1 MRLGSSLAI
10 AAALALCG
18 VAMAQTVATL
28 TSDPHDPLTVVLT
41 VTSLPADA
49 AKVFVNWGDGQ
60 SQALPSAQRTTHRYA
75 EAGRYTVRVVDGA
88 HAALLYTATVRV
100 HAPPP
105 PSRPGQAT
113 GPGTTGPQI
122 RNLKGYVS
130 TDYFASSTQGGAVS
144 YGAGQGVLRGL
155 SVSASLSLDVPDRHV
170 TITASN
176 VNLQHQ
182 SVRLQLSNRKAAL
195 SLALDDVP
203 ADGSIGAR
211 TTLLGALSVTDP
223 GLPKILVTGV
233 AASEA
238 GSTGYHMSS
247 LQLGL
252 TDSYQAVAPGVT
264 QLHWRTTLQT
274 TGSAVAS
281 NIANGQTT
289 QTLSAGVGATF
300 APWGPHAL
308 RLTPR
313 LQNQVRWTQT
323 SGAAGTSSQRHRLSL
338 DVRPDKPDDASLSLT
353 LTTASGAAPTNQETL
368 RLSTE
373 RLAPVTLRGTVTR
386 SNDGSTDSYAYSATA
401 DVPVAHGLGVSG
413 GYQGGSGTDGTY
425 NGATAGL
432 KVAASPGA
440 WTLGVAVRGG
450 LQLYTDGKLTP
461 SANGSLSAQ
470 VGTPAA
476 HGSAQGS
483 VQYDGTNLNASLDLT
498 GGFKTGAFTVDG
510 SAGLQADPT
519 LSAKAALRARVH
531 VLAALSLQ
539 TQLAYRAAF
548 ASDTGSVATI
558 GLGLR
563 YDFGGSD

>member
-1 MRLGSSLAI
+1 MWRRRSLVITAL
-10 AAALALCG
+10 LALCA

-41 VTSLPADA
+41 VTSLPQGA

-60 SQALPSAQRTTHRYA
+60 SVSLPSAQRTTHRYA
-75 EAGRYTVRVVDGA
+75 KAGSYSVRLVDGA
-88 HAALLYTATVRV
+88 HAALLYTATARV
-100 HAPPP
+100 HAPTPP
-105 PSRPGQAT
+105 PGPSR
-113 GPGTTGPQI
+113 TTGPRI
-122 RNLKGYVS
+122 SNLKGYVS
-130 TDYFASSTQGGAVS
+130 TDYFASSTQGQAVS

-170 TITASN
+170 TLTASN

-195 SLALDDVP
+195 SLALDDIP
-203 ADGSIGAR
+203 ADGTVGSR

-247 LQLGL
+247 VQLGL
-252 TDSYQAVAPGVT
+252 SDSYKAVAPGIT
-264 QLHWRTTLQT
+264 RLHWRTTLQT

-281 NIANGQTT
+281 NIANGQAT
-289 QTLSAGVGATF
+289 QTLSAGIGATF
-300 APWGPHAL
+300 APWGPNAL

-313 LQNQVRWTQT
+313 LDEQIQWTQT
-323 SGAAGTSSQRHRLSL
+323 TGAAGTSSQHHRLSL
-338 DVRPDKPDDASLSLT
+338 DVRPDKPDDAALSVSLA
-353 LTTASGAAPTNQETL
+353 TASAAAPTNQETL

-373 RLAPVTLRGTVTR
+373 RLAPVTLRATVSR
-386 SNDGSTDSYAYSATA
+386 SNDGSADSYTYSAGA
-401 DVPVAHGLGVSG
+401 DVPVAHGLDVTG
-413 GYQGGSGTDGTY
+413 GYRGGSGTDGTY

-432 KVAASPGA
+432 KVAASPGP
-440 WTLGVAVRGG
+440 WTFGAAVHGG
-450 LQLYTDGKLTP
+450 LQLYTDGKITP
-461 SANGSLSAQ
+461 SADGSLSAQ

-483 VQYDGTNLNASLDLT
+483 LQYDGTNLNASLDLT
-498 GGFKTGAFTVDG
+498 GGFKTGAFTLDG
-510 SAGLQADPT
+510 SAGLQANPT
-519 LSAKAALRARVH
+519 LAVKTGLKARLRM
-531 VLAALSLQ
+531 LAALSLQ
-539 TQLAYRAAF
+539 AQAGYRASF

>member
-1 MRLGSSLAI
+1 MWRAHSYAI
-10 AAALALCG
+10 ALVLAFCGTAA
-18 VAMAQTVATL
+18 AQTVASL
-28 TSDPHDPLTVVLT
+28 TTDPHDPLAVILT
-41 VTSLPADA
+41 VTALPSDA
-49 AKVFVNWGDGQ
+49 GKVFVNWGDGQ
-60 SQALPSAQRTTHRYA
+60 SLSVASPQRATHRYTQ
-75 EAGRYTVRVVDGA
+75 AGSYTVRLVDGT
-88 HAALLYTATVRV
+88 HAALLYTATAHVQ
-100 HAPPP
+100 APPP
-105 PSRPGQAT
+105 PPGQAT
-113 GPGTTGPQI
+113 GPRI

-144 YGAGQGVLRGL
+144 YGSGQGALRGL

-170 TITASN
+170 TLTAGN

-203 ADGSIGAR
+203 ADGTVGAR

-247 LQLGL
+247 VQLGL
-252 TDSYQAVAPGVT
+252 SDSYKAVAPGIT

-281 NIANGQTT
+281 NLANGQTT

-300 APWGPHAL
+300 APWGPNAL

-313 LQNQVRWTQT
+313 LDDQVQWTQT
-323 SGAAGTSSQRHRLSL
+323 TGAAQTSSHRHRLSL
-338 DVRPDKPDDASLSLT
+338 DVRPDKQDDASLSLS
-353 LTTASGAAPTNQETL
+353 LTTATAAAPTNQETL

-386 SNDGSTDSYAYSATA
+386 SNDGSADSYAYSADA
-401 DVPVAHGLGVSG
+401 DVPVAHGLDVTG

-432 KVAASPGA
+432 KIIASPGP
-440 WTLGVAVRGG
+440 WTFGATARGG
-450 LQLYTDGKLTP
+450 FQLYTDGKVTP

-483 VQYDGTNLNASLDLT
+483 LQYDGTNLNASLDLS
-498 GGFKTGAFTVDG
+498 GGFTTGAFTFDG
-510 SAGLQADPT
+510 SAGLQANPT
-519 LSAKAALRARVH
+519 LAVKTDLKARLRM
-531 VLAALSLQ
+531 LAALSLQ
-539 TQLAYRAAF
+539 TQLGYRTAI
-548 ASDTGSVATI
+548 ASNTGSVATI